1 MKAKMYW
8 SYATRSLARNG
19 QRTLLAIFCVAV
31 GVLAIV
37 ALQLVNDDIQVGY
50 VSNVRVINGGD
61 VALNATSVPLQAAQL
76 SEFDQLRSD
85 GTITDY
91 TAVDTVDAR
100 ITTADA
106 TMRAPLQAVDPTRF
120 PLATGVI
127 FANPSNGS
135 VASLVHDNS
144 VVISTT
150 LARVFNFKLGDTFS
164 FSARDGRTAIV
175 TVAGIVNSGGLF
187 QGSTLV
193 MARDA
198 YAALPATG
206 AQQLSYTNAYFNVPG
221 HSGIAATALERDLRA
236 RFPLAATR
244 TSQELASTAQAQA
257 KMIRYF
263 LQIVALLALLIG
275 GVGILNTMQVALR
288 RRRTEIA
295 TLKTTGYRARD
306 LYTLFGLEAGLI
318 GLAGGV
324 IGAAAGVSVSF
335 LVKDLMQNVF
345 EVVFPTS
352 LNIGTIFGGVAVG
365 FFATLIFG
373 LAPIIRASAVRPKAV
388 LRETP
393 EHGETG
399 GKLLGAALFGVVV
412 ILFFALGYSILQN
425 LPVTLGAVG
434 GTGLLLSALGLI
446 FTVVV
451 VVIGRLP
458 VPSGFRWTHALLV
471 TLALA
476 AGLALARFVPVFGAL
491 IVFVAL
497 LGLVVALL
505 PRSWKATIKLA
516 FRNLARRKSRSVA
529 TLIALFI
536 GMFTIGI
543 VLGLG
548 ANIESLLHSAIAK
561 QDVNIAVVAR
571 TTDRAAVQQQLART
585 AGLSHQFVSTLSQD
599 APVSINGQS
608 AGTAAR
614 GNAGGAN
621 AQLAQ
626 TLADINGTQGY
637 DLAGGMTLNSTLVP
651 LMRGSHDA
659 GIGRT
664 LNASDAG
671 TTNALLPATAS
682 QAPLNLRLGDTLT
695 LADTTTRTQV
705 TVTIVGFYR
714 STFALEPVLVDNS
727 VVNTLSNG
735 DPSYAYFAYVGT
747 KDADRTLAHIQAA
760 VPTAQTYNAADTL
773 TLYSSIINSMMTVLT
788 AIASLAL
795 LAGVLIIA
803 NTVALAMLERRRE
816 IGILKAVGYTSRSV
830 LGEVLVENAAIGFT
844 GAVTAMLLVAIA
856 IALLAQALF
865 GLSMSVA
872 APIVIG
878 LVGGSAVVC
887 MAVGAAV
894 AWQAARVRPLEVL
907 RYE

>member
-1 MKAKMYW
+1 
-8 SYATRSLARNG
+8 
-19 QRTLLAIFCVAV
+19 
-31 GVLAIV
+31 
-37 ALQLVNDDIQVGY
+37 
-50 VSNVRVINGGD
+50 
-61 VALNATSVPLQAAQL
+61 
-76 SEFDQLRSD
+76 
-85 GTITDY
+85 
-91 TAVDTVDAR
+91 
-100 ITTADA
+100 
-106 TMRAPLQAVDPTRF
+106 
-120 PLATGVI
+120 
-127 FANPSNGS
+127 
-135 VASLVHDNS
+135 
-144 VVISTT
+144 
-150 LARVFNFKLGDTFS
+150 
-164 FSARDGRTAIV
+164 
-175 TVAGIVNSGGLF
+175 
-187 QGSTLV
+187 
-193 MARDA
+193 
-198 YAALPATG
+198 
-206 AQQLSYTNAYFNVPG
+206 
-221 HSGIAATALERDLRA
+221 
-236 RFPLAATR
+236 
-244 TSQELASTAQAQA
+244 
-257 KMIRYF
+257 
-263 LQIVALLALLIG
+263 
-275 GVGILNTMQVALR
+275 VGILNTMQVALR

-295 TLKTTGYRARD
+295 TLKTTGYRAHD
-306 LYTLFGLEAGLI
+306 LYALFGLEAGLI

-324 IGAAAGVSVSF
+324 IGAAAGVGVSF

-345 EVVFPTS
+345 QVVFPTS
-352 LNIGTIFGGVAVG
+352 LNIGTILGGVAVG

-373 LAPIIRASAVRPKAV
+373 LAPIIQASAVRPKAV
-388 LRETP
+388 LRELP
-393 EHGETG
+393 EHGQAG
-399 GKLLGAALFGVVV
+399 GKLLGGALFALVVA
-412 ILFFALGYSILQN
+412 LFFALGYSILQN
-425 LPVTLGAVG
+425 LPVTIGAVG
-434 GTGLLLSALGLI
+434 GTGVLLGVLGLI

-476 AGLALARFVPVFGAL
+476 VGLALTRFVPVFGAL

-497 LGLVVALL
+497 LGLVVAIL
-505 PRSWKATIKLA
+505 PRPWKATIKLA

-571 TTDRAAVQQQLART
+571 STDRAAVQQQLART

-608 AGTAAR
+608 AGTVAQGASS
-614 GNAGGAN
+614 GGN

-626 TLADINGTQGY
+626 TLAEINGTQGY
-637 DLAGGMTLNSTLVP
+637 DLANGATLDSTLVP
-651 LMRGSHDA
+651 LMRGNHDTH
-659 GIGRT
+659 IGRT
-664 LNASDAG
+664 LTASDAG

-682 QAPLNLRLGDTLT
+682 QAPLNLQLGDTLT
-695 LADTTTRTQV
+695 LADATTHAQV
-705 TVTIVGFYR
+705 TLTIVGFYR

-735 DPSYAYFAYVGT
+735 NPSYAYFAYVST

-760 VPTAQTYNAADTL
+760 VPTAQTYNAADTFN
-773 TLYSSIINSMMTVLT
+773 LYSSIINSMMTVLA

-816 IGILKAVGYTSRSV
+816 VGILKAVGYTSRSV

-856 IALLAQALF
+856 IAVLAQALF
-865 GLSMSVA
+865 GLSMSLT

-878 LVGGSAVVC
+878 LVGGSALVC
-887 MAVGAAV
+887 MVVGAMV